1 MADERASHTTR
12 TAIVSDVD
20 RMCRG
25 DTDPPVAELSD
36 RAALLVACGLTEPR
50 ITATVL
56 ARLHQGRPFPTVG
69 GFHQIRVIEE
79 QRHEIRRLLESAVP
93 SMLRMALRT
102 RLADLDRRYLSLR
115 TGFTRGG
122 GVFAVRL
129 KDVRAERKRG
139 THMDTED
146 RGRLFD
152 ALAST
157 PTMAPVPLV
166 PRTIAEL
173 GSAAAARGQ
182 REMGR
187 VVLPPRM
194 RSMVDS
200 LPQMPQIRADRRRI
214 PEMYTAMAMEVGGL
228 YDRLL
233 RAYVRGGRAV
243 DEVRLQVDAESE
255 SVGLSGELC
264 PLREAAG
271 GGGPAAA
278 GSPGSGPGSMT
289 CGPRWSIG
297 PWRCGSSSSPS
308 RRRPTRRRRGPSA
321 STGSP
326 GSTGSA
332 RRRRRTLPPPP
343 TSRRSAWPR
352 VPGTDSSPPRRCAD
366 CAVNST
372 RTARSGDR
380 RGGPP
385 SGPGPAYRG
394 GELILT
400 GKDRAWDS
408 PTASGS

>member
-200 LPQMPQIRADRRRI
+200 LPQIRADRRRI

-243 DEVRLQVDAESE
+243 DEVRLQFDAESE
-255 SVGLSGELC
+255 IVGLAGDLC
-264 PLREAAG
+264 RLREAA
-271 GGGPAAA
+271 A
-278 GSPGSGPGSMT
+278 GAGPGSDGFSRLT
-289 CGPRWSIG
+289 GLGPGIDDVWSEVVDRAVALRQLVESVEAKADAAAQRAERVDGIAREHG
-297 PWRCGSSSSPS
+297 VRPPSSSHT
-308 RRRPTRRRRGPSA
+308 PTPTDVAAERLA
-321 STGSP
+321 
-326 GSTGSA
+326 A
-332 RRRRRTLPPPP
+332 R
-343 TSRRSAWPR
+343 A
-352 VPGTDSSPPRRCAD
+352 
-366 CAVNST
+366 
-372 RTARSGDR
+372 GDR
-380 RGGPP
+380 LLSTEAMRRLRGQLDP
-385 SGPGPAYRG
+385 
-394 GELILT
+394 
-400 GKDRAWDS
+400 DS
-408 PTASGS
+408 QER

>member
-243 DEVRLQVDAESE
+243 DEVRLQFDAESE
-255 SVGLSGELC
+255 IVGLAGDLC
-264 PLREAAG
+264 RLREAA
-271 GGGPAAA
+271 A
-278 GSPGSGPGSMT
+278 GAGPGSDGFSRLT
-289 CGPRWSIG
+289 GLGPGIDDVWSEVVDRAVALRQLVESVEAKADAAAQRAERVDGIAREHG
-297 PWRCGSSSSPS
+297 VRPPSSSHT
-308 RRRPTRRRRGPSA
+308 PTPTDVAAERLA
-321 STGSP
+321 
-326 GSTGSA
+326 A
-332 RRRRRTLPPPP
+332 R
-343 TSRRSAWPR
+343 A
-352 VPGTDSSPPRRCAD
+352 
-366 CAVNST
+366 
-372 RTARSGDR
+372 GDR
-380 RGGPP
+380 LLSTEAMRRLRGQLDP
-385 SGPGPAYRG
+385 
-394 GELILT
+394 
-400 GKDRAWDS
+400 DS
-408 PTASGS
+408 QER

>member
-243 DEVRLQVDAESE
+243 DEVRLQFDAESE
-255 SVGLSGELC
+255 IVGLAGDLC
-264 PLREAAG
+264 RLREAA
-271 GGGPAAA
+271 A
-278 GSPGSGPGSMT
+278 GAGPGSDGFSRLT
-289 CGPRWSIG
+289 GLGPGIDDVWSEVVDRAVALRQLVESVEAKADAAAQRAERVDGIAREHG
-297 PWRCGSSSSPS
+297 DRPPSSSHT
-308 RRRPTRRRRGPSA
+308 PTPTDVAAERLA
-321 STGSP
+321 
-326 GSTGSA
+326 A
-332 RRRRRTLPPPP
+332 R
-343 TSRRSAWPR
+343 A
-352 VPGTDSSPPRRCAD
+352 
-366 CAVNST
+366 
-372 RTARSGDR
+372 GDR
-380 RGGPP
+380 LLSTEAMRRLRGQLDP
-385 SGPGPAYRG
+385 
-394 GELILT
+394 
-400 GKDRAWDS
+400 DS
-408 PTASGS
+408 QER